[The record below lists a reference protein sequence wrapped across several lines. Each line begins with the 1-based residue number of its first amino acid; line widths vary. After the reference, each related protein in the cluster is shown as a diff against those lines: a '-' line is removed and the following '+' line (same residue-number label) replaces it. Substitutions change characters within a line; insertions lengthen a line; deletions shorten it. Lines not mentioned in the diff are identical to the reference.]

1 MNSLV
6 RYISLLLIMVL
17 PVGCVMDEDV
27 KTSPMIDVSIKVA
40 LADVTDSRAQ
50 TVAGNGNEK
59 MHTLRVVIVRNAP
72 DGVVEDN
79 RFIDLPHPIER
90 YGLETFEVRGDETK
104 YIYFF
109 VNEKHTS
116 FDKTADFDFDTDI
129 VIGNAFPKEKLFDSK
144 ICLSEMDASG
154 NLIQQMPVP
163 IPMNSLYKLDVGR
176 LSISKTFYIT
186 RTATKFTY
194 IIQNNSNC
202 DYQLSRLTVS
212 NQAFTQ
218 YYMQYIKNEVPMW
231 NSDNVGILSEITDF
245 NTPVEGQSTYHHTY
259 LKDYGTS
266 VKIPAEKRV
275 KLAPIYLTETK
286 RFKAQAYRTEDSYY
300 QTTLSLTGLGDFTGR
315 LGVGAGVDGVR
326 SDLPYQLPRNT
337 HVVVTATI
345 NQSGVNWEVDVYPY
359 TAVVLDPVFGLE

>member
-1 MNSLV
+1 MNSLA

-17 PVGCVMDEDV
+17 PVGCIMDEDMG
-27 KTSPMIDVSIKVA
+27 TSPMVDVSIKVA
-40 LADVTDSRAQ
+40 LADVTDSRTY
-50 TVAGNGNEK
+50 TVAENGNEK
-59 MHTLRVVIVRNAP
+59 MHTLRVVIVRHAP

-79 RFIDLPHPIER
+79 RFFDLTHPVER

-109 VNEKHTS
+109 VNEEYTE
-116 FDKTADFDFDTDI
+116 FDPNYGFNFDTDI
-129 VIGNAFPKEKLFDSK
+129 VIGNAFPKDKLFASR
-144 ICLSEMDASG
+144 ISLAEMDASG

-163 IPMNSLYKLDVGR
+163 VPMNSLYRLDVGR
-176 LSISKTFYIT
+176 LSISKTFYVT
-186 RTATKFTY
+186 RAATKFTY

-212 NQAFTQ
+212 NQASTQ
-218 YYMQYIKNEVPMW
+218 YYMQYIKNNVPVW
-231 NSDNVGILSEITDF
+231 ESNNVDILSEITDF
-245 NTPVEGQSTYHHTY
+245 DTPVEGQSTSHYTY
-259 LKDYGTS
+259 LMDYGTM
-266 VKIPAEKRV
+266 VNIPAEKKV
-275 KLAPIYLTETK
+275 KLAPIYLAETK
-286 RFKAQAYRTEDSYY
+286 RFTAQEYRTEDNYY
-300 QTTLSLTGLGDFTGR
+300 QTTLSLSGLGDFTGR

-326 SDLPYQLPRNT
+326 SDLPYQIPRNT